1 MTTKTDITR
10 QIEELLGSEGS
21 PELAAAMLER
31 LEAVEAVT
39 FDAARGYQM
48 TDTFD
53 AFFDAALTAVAN
65 IQIA

>member
-31 LEAVEAVT
+31 LEAADAVT

-48 TDTFD
+48 ADGFD
-53 AFFDAALTAVAN
+53 EAFPVALAQCVEVA
-65 IQIA
+65 